1 MTGGLN
7 EHPLH
12 TLSVA
17 AGVVTIKK
25 KRIIDDIISWSNDGI
40 LPERQMSNGEIRK
53 KEVKV
58 TGTGDWADFKRVLRE
73 NASLLTN
80 YRSKQAGIMQA
91 RCPSCEEHNKDRDD
105 NHFFIIESHGG
116 FGCLSS
122 CSNADIV
129 KALIARIPALAL
141 SISGQEDLSRL
152 PDSGDDDSVNPS
164 EPQLDTSP
172 VSAPDEASPGKRLV
186 KKTDHHVVQH
196 VLLDSAHPEIF
207 VYEHVETSKTT
218 GKETRT
224 EKGVNRADVQSLW
237 SAIVRHILPKPV
249 IGATFDVGDLWDTM
263 NIDRTKQ
270 GEKYTR
276 WNFPSDILILLG
288 VIEKNGNTYTVRR
301 PFR

>member
-12 TLSVA
+12 TLNVA

-25 KRIIDDIISWSNDGI
+25 KRVVDDIISWSNDGV

-80 YRSKQAGIMQA
+80 YRPKQAGIMQA

-122 CSNADIV
+122 CSNGDIV
-129 KALIARIPALAL
+129 KALITRIPALAL
-141 SISGQEDLSRL
+141 LNSRQEGQSEL
-152 PDSGDDDSVNPS
+152 PDSGNDDSVKGS
-164 EPQLDTSP
+164 ESQPDTSP
-172 VSAPDEASPGKRLV
+172 VSVSDEASPGKRLV

-196 VLLDSAHPEIF
+196 ILLDSPRPDLF
-207 VYEHVETSKTT
+207 VYEHVETSKAT
-218 GKETRT
+218 GNETRS
-224 EKGVNRADVQSLW
+224 EKIIKHADVQALW
-237 SAIVRHILPKPV
+237 RAIVRHILPKTV
-249 IGATFDVGDLWDTM
+249 INGTFEVGELWDTM
-263 NIDRTKQ
+263 NIDRTSQ
-270 GEKYTR
+270 ADKYRR

-288 VIEKNGNTYTVRR
+288 VIEKNGNTFTIRR